1 MVTFSCMD
9 TSCWKINYWH
19 SPIYSIDIMMDH
31 SAEVWILFC
40 QGSLCTKK
48 AISPYQECK
57 VKFPLNNNGCI
68 PEQDCGI
75 VL

>member
-1 MVTFSCMD
+1 
-9 TSCWKINYWH
+9 
-19 SPIYSIDIMMDH
+19 MDH

-75 VL
+75 VLWHWQ